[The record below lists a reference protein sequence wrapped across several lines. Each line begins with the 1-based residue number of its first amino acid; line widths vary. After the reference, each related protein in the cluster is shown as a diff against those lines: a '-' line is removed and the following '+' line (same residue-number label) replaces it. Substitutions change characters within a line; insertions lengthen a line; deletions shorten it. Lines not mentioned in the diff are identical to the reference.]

1 MAVIRDLTLGNH
13 SQAILR
19 LESRSQARPSGE
31 GTLQEFA
38 PEFPGQKLDGELW
51 TCLMKG
57 LLQLTGGDVEGAGK
71 QLSALPPL
79 DGNPSRSDAAVLATQ
94 LFYSGV
100 LNVESRRFKQ
110 AASDLQEALRLGS
123 ERALALPWLTRVP
136 AYFHR
141 IGASAVRGGDLP
153 LAIDCWQRILQVD
166 PQDKVAAANLK
177 ASRPIQANLAWRAGD
192 LEKAAA
198 LWKES
203 LQVSPQDEQLLKNTA
218 LGCER
223 LGRTVEAISFWKPLA
238 QRWRQQLRNER
249 RISPSEEAGLRGRLF
264 RLERHLV
271 DLMMAA
277 GRPTHEV
284 LNELD
289 SALKIDTTHQDF
301 HRMYADL
308 LLEMGRPQ
316 QALKHL
322 NTIER
327 NHGESADVLV
337 EKGMTFE
344 MMRQWSAAQKSYE
357 RALEL
362 APSHAVARHS
372 LLLLLGG
379 GAVKAERKGEPERA
393 IEICNQQLGI
403 DPHYLPAQAHL
414 AGLFFRLG
422 DVPRARRATEQI
434 VEADPSKAERHAMA
448 GSLYLRFHFNK
459 QAESEF
465 RQAIKLEP
473 SDHCYFQIGQSYLDH
488 GKVKQAL
495 KHFGWPLRPLPSP
508 CSWT

>member
-1 MAVIRDLTLGNH
+1 MKKHKTKLKPSHRVSVNELLSLAESHRDGGRVDEAIRVLRRAEEEVQHNAPWNGGKGILGASPEEVRKRIAQLLATLFSLRAEGARDPVKKLLDLEEAAKRMPSAPRTLLKLGACYLAAAKAERAFEFIGKAHRILPRSPILERAFALAQLAVGHTREVKEWLQHLPERAGNVPSKRMAVIRDLMQGNH

-79 DGNPSRSDAAVLATQ
+79 NGSPSRSDAAVLATQ

-141 IGASAVRGGDLP
+141 IGVSAVRGGDLP
-153 LAIDCWQRILQVD
+153 LAIDCWQRIFQVD

-203 LQVSPQDEQLLKNTA
+203 LQVRPQDEQLLKNAA

-223 LGRTVEAISFWKPLA
+223 LGRTVEAISFWKSLA

-249 RISPSEEAGLRGRLF
+249 GISAPEEAGLRGRLF

-271 DLMMAA
+271 DLMVAA

-308 LLEMGRPQ
+308 LLEMGRP
-316 QALKHL
+316 
-322 NTIER
+322 
-327 NHGESADVLV
+327 
-337 EKGMTFE
+337 
-344 MMRQWSAAQKSYE
+344 
-357 RALEL
+357 
-362 APSHAVARHS
+362 
-372 LLLLLGG
+372 
-379 GAVKAERKGEPERA
+379 
-393 IEICNQQLGI
+393 
-403 DPHYLPAQAHL
+403 
-414 AGLFFRLG
+414 
-422 DVPRARRATEQI
+422 
-434 VEADPSKAERHAMA
+434 
-448 GSLYLRFHFNK
+448 
-459 QAESEF
+459 
-465 RQAIKLEP
+465 
-473 SDHCYFQIGQSYLDH
+473 
-488 GKVKQAL
+488 
-495 KHFGWPLRPLPSP
+495 
-508 CSWT
+508 